1 MKGDVFSLD
10 EILAV
15 AGFERKMKRYE
26 QVGGKRKWRLQLES
40 YERKSL
46 II

>member
-1 MKGDVFSLD
+1 MRDEQSLVLR
-10 EILAV
+10 E
-15 AGFERKMKRYE
+15 KMKRYE
-26 QVGGKRKWRLQLES
+26 QVGGKRKWRMQPKS